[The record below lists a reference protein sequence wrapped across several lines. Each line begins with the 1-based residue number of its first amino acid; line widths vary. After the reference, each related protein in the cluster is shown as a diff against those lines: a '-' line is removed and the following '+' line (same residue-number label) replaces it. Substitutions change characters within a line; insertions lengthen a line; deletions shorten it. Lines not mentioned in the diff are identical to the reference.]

1 MNLNIFINA
10 LKSGKIIAYP
20 TESSFG
26 LGCDPDNKNAVY
38 KLLSIKKRNVNKG
51 FILLASNYKQILS
64 YIDETKLSLKQINMI
79 LSTCSKFIT
88 WTIPVSLKTPYW
100 LTGNFNSIAI
110 RITNYYP
117 INKLC
122 YFYGKPIISTS
133 ANITGYKPCLYPH
146 EINYYFKKKI
156 LILNGTTGGYKKPS
170 EIRDS
175 LTNKIIRKG

>member
-1 MNLNIFINA
+1 MNFNIFIDA
-10 LKSGKIIAYP
+10 LKLGKIIAYP

-38 KLLSIKKRNVNKG
+38 KLLSIKKRNINKG
-51 FILLASNYKQILS
+51 FILIASSYKQILS

-79 LSTCSKFIT
+79 LSCQKFIT
-88 WTIPVSLKTPYW
+88 WTIPISLNTPYW

-117 INKLC
+117 INQLC
-122 YFYGKPIISTS
+122 HFYGKPIISTS
-133 ANITGYKPCLYPH
+133 ANITGCKPCLYSH
-146 EINYYFKKKI
+146 EINSHFKKKI
-156 LILNGTTGGYKKPS
+156 LILNGFVGRYKKPS

-175 LTNKIIRKG
+175 ITNTIIRKG